1 LDLRSEIHTISPG
14 NARWAIYNPI
24 VIISG
29 SLWRKAVVT
38 VVAIGGFVSLYEVT
52 TLDSRYAARQATLR
66 ETTAL
71 PAPGVRLAFSATAYC
86 KGVTT
91 ASGVA
96 AQSGV
101 AAADPDL
108 LPVGSVVE
116 VDASDPRYSGIYAI
130 MDTGPAVQGRHV
142 DIYMWSC
149 NEALKFGRQPIHL
162 TVLRLGWSPR
172 ATSPSF
178 LDRLFKASEPV
189 ATPPRPLPSRSLVP
203 VRTSENP

>member
-1 LDLRSEIHTISPG
+1 CRLVIGDCGLDRDLQISDLRLDFKSAIST
-14 NARWAIYNPI
+14 NSICNLQSAIYNFM

-29 SLWRKAVVT
+29 SLWRKGIVTIVAV
-38 VVAIGGFVSLYEVT
+38 GGFVSLYEVT

-101 AAADPDL
+101 AAADPAL

-116 VDASDPRYSGIYAI
+116 VDATDPRYSGIYAI
-130 MDTGPAVQGRHV
+130 MDT
-142 DIYMWSC
+142 
-149 NEALKFGRQPIHL
+149 
-162 TVLRLGWSPR
+162 
-172 ATSPSF
+172 
-178 LDRLFKASEPV
+178 
-189 ATPPRPLPSRSLVP
+189 
-203 VRTSENP
+203 